1 MITLRTFYIT
11 VTLLLAAAVWADDNE
26 SRVAFDEGKQLESDK
41 QPYQAAQKFADAEL
55 LADSSVLK
63 ANALKAQIAAYKEC
77 NMYYREFEAIE
88 QLLSRFPEEADYAAM
103 VNREYELGELYYS
116 GKRQPAYWGLRWI
129 PWLEGA
135 DKSQE
140 ILEKA
145 LERAPFSKRAPSARL
160 RLAYI
165 LDQDSKVKES
175 LDQLRLII
183 KNYPDSTEVE
193 FAYLALADG
202 LLVMAQRGDGDG
214 RYSSEAIEVFHEI
227 IKKYP
232 NSEHSEWA
240 RKSLL
245 KAQDIQ
251 AGRLLTM
258 AQFYQRTGRTD
269 AAERYL
275 ARIVKDFPESK
286 QADQSENMLA
296 NLDKTYLP
304 DGYRPEVEDRLI
316 PYEMYAIPREAKKLL
331 VVPEASNGKYLLPV
345 YDLNLN
351 NKQ

>member
-1 MITLRTFYIT
+1 MMLT
-11 VTLLLAAAVWADDNE
+11 VAAAWADDNQA
-26 SRVAFDEGKQLESDK
+26 RAVFDEGKQLETAG
-41 QPYQAAQKFADAEL
+41 QPYAAAQKFADAEL
-55 LADSSVLK
+55 LADSAVLK
-63 ANALKAQIAAYKEC
+63 ANALKAQIAAYKASD
-77 NMYYREFEAIE
+77 MYFREFEAIE

-103 VNREYELGELYYS
+103 VNREYELGELYYN
-116 GKRQPAYWGLRWI
+116 GKREPAFWSLRWI
-129 PWLEGA
+129 PWLHGA
-135 DKSQE
+135 DKSKE
-140 ILEKA
+140 IFEKA

-165 LDQDSKVKES
+165 LDQESKVKES

-214 RYSSEAIEVFHEI
+214 KYSSEAIEVFHEI

-232 NSEHSEWA
+232 KSEHSEWA

-251 AGRLLTM
+251 AERLLTM
-258 AQFYQRTGRTD
+258 AKFYERTGRTD
-269 AAERYL
+269 ASERYL

-304 DGYRPEVEDRLI
+304 DGYRPEVEERLI

-351 NKQ
+351 KKQ

>member
-1 MITLRTFYIT
+1 MAILRNLIIFATILT
-11 VTLLLAAAVWADDNE
+11 AAAVWADDNQA
-26 SRVAFDEGKQLESDK
+26 RAVFDEGKQLEASG
-41 QPYQAAQKFADAEL
+41 QPYAAALKFADAEL

-63 ANALKAQIAAYKEC
+63 ANALKAQIAAYKASD
-77 NMYYREFEAIE
+77 MYFREFEAIE

-103 VNREYELGELYYS
+103 VNREYELGELYYT
-116 GKRQPAYWGLRWI
+116 GKREPAFWSLRWI
-129 PWLEGA
+129 PWLVGA
-135 DKSQE
+135 DKSKE

-165 LDQDSKVKES
+165 LDQESKVKES
-175 LDQLRLII
+175 LEQLRLII

-214 RYSSEAIEVFHEI
+214 KYSSEAIEVFHEI

-232 NSEHSEWA
+232 KSEHSEWA

-251 AGRLLTM
+251 AERLLTM
-258 AQFYQRTGRTD
+258 AKFYERTGRTD
-269 AAERYL
+269 ASERYL

-304 DGYRPEVEDRLI
+304 DGYRPEVEERLI

-351 NKQ
+351 KQQ